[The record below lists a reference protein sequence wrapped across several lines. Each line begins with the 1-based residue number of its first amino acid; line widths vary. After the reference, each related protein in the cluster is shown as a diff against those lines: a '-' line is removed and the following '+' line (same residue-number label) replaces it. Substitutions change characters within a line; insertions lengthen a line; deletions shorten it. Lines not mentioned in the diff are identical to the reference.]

1 MPRVEYGTDGM
12 GAISSDLSEELR
24 SNRGNGEIISL
35 MNNCRG
41 GIGATDLVSDLM
53 LADSESQDV
62 SRRTGKDR
70 TVDRCGVYIMKENE
84 TGFYSIGK

>member
-1 MPRVEYGTDGM
+1 
-12 GAISSDLSEELR
+12 
-24 SNRGNGEIISL
+24 

-41 GIGATDLVSDLM
+41 RIGATDLVSDLV

-70 TVDRCGVYIMKENE
+70 KVDRCGVYVTKENE
-84 TGFYSIGK
+84 TGVYSIGK